1 MKIKEMIY
9 DYLETN
15 HGDLNK
21 MEEFSEFICDYFKKI
36 KEENKYIYYDFKKE
50 LDTFTFEIDEDIIEE
65 AILHLERKDGKEGK
79 KWEITDTDGVAKQY
93 GIFEKHPELDPLIWY
108 FALNYTYAVHYHGDR
123 TIGDYVDLAC
133 EEIADKNICIISKI
147 KHLYNK

>member
-36 KEENKYIYYDFKKE
+36 KEENKHIYYDFKKE
-50 LDTFTFEIDEDIIEE
+50 LDTLRSKLTKT
-65 AILHLERKDGKEGK
+65 LLK
-79 KWEITDTDGVAKQY
+79 KQY
-93 GIFEKHPELDPLIWY
+93 YI
-108 FALNYTYAVHYHGDR
+108 
-123 TIGDYVDLAC
+123 
-133 EEIADKNICIISKI
+133 
-147 KHLYNK
+147 

>member
-36 KEENKYIYYDFKKE
+36 KEENKHIYYDFKKE

-79 KWEITDTDGVAKQY
+79 KWDITDTDGVAKQY
-93 GIFEKHPELDPLIWY
+93 GIFE
-108 FALNYTYAVHYHGDR
+108 
-123 TIGDYVDLAC
+123 VDGLYDSIEDWMNQKENEEYYC
-133 EEIADKNICIISKI
+133 EEDK
-147 KHLYNK
+147 